1 MRTSEVLRVESS
13 QNFPAGDG
21 ILKFLLVGNA
31 VLFVEKKDANPT
43 WPSIS
48 C

>member
-1 MRTSEVLRVESS
+1 MRTSEVMRVESS

-21 ILKFLLVGNA
+21 VLQFLLVGNA
-31 VLFVEKKDANPT
+31 VLFVETKDANPT
-43 WPSIS
+43 GPSVS